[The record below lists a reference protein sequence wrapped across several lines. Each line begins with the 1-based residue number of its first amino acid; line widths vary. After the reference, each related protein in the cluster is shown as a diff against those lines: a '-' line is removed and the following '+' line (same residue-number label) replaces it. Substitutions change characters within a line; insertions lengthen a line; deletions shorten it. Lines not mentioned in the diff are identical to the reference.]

1 MRTDKH
7 LRVELDAGIL
17 SVTLA
22 RADKKNAL
30 TQSMYL
36 AFGDALEHAMAES
49 SINVVLVDSEGPDFS
64 AGNDIADF
72 VALAKSGEPLEN
84 SAVFRFLRLLAG
96 FSKPMIAAVRGRAV
110 GIGTTLL
117 LHCDLVYVA
126 NDAKLSTPFVDVA
139 LLPEAGSSLLMPA
152 RIGHA
157 RAFSMFA
164 LGEVISG
171 QVAAEWGIANAALA
185 AGEVSA
191 RARAAATALAA
202 KSSKSVLLTKHLL
215 HNGALILR
223 TIEAECALLPE
234 RVTSP
239 EAQAIYR
246 SFLTRK

>member
-1 MRTDKH
+1 MRTDQH
-7 LRVELDAGIL
+7 LRVEVEGGIL
-17 SVTLA
+17 AITLA

-30 TQSMYL
+30 TQSMYH

-49 SINVVLVDSEGPDFS
+49 SIHVVLVDADGPDFS

-72 VALAKSGEPLEN
+72 VALAQSGEPLEN

-96 FSKPMIAAVRGRAV
+96 FSKPLIAAVRGRAV

-126 NDAKLSTPFVDVA
+126 SDARLSTPFVDVA

-164 LGEVISG
+164 LGEVVSG
-171 QVAAEWGIANAALA
+171 ETAASWGLANAALPA
-185 AGEVSA
+185 SEVSA
-191 RARAAATALAA
+191 KARAAAVMLAG

-215 HNGALILR
+215 HDGARILR

-234 RVTSP
+234 RVRSP
-239 EAQAIYR
+239 EAQAIYK